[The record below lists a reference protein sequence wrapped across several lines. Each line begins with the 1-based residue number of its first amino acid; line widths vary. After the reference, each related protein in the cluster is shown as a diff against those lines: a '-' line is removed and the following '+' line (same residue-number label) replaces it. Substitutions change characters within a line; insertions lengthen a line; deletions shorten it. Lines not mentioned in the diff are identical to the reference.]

1 MTALTTR
8 QRDLLQLLLRANL
21 PLGAAELAAEMQL
34 TPRQVTY
41 DLKSVRRWLS
51 QHNVALKITPGI
63 GVELECS
70 PDRQLALVAKLNA
83 APNLQLV
90 LTAGQRQQLIALL
103 LLFSAEPMILYQLQQ
118 LLQMSR
124 TTVLKDLD
132 ALEAWLDERQVTLER
147 RPNYGFWI
155 ACSEQERRQ
164 TAAAL
169 LWGKTPFGPPLTT
182 MNHKKGLV
190 FSLGADAHLLEAVQ
204 ETAGIIARW
213 DMRRAASQVAYTEA
227 QLGGRFTDDAVL
239 HLALVL
245 AIQAQRVQDG
255 NVTAVAPPHLH
266 WLQSLPVWPI
276 AAHIARRM
284 GWHTPTPWP
293 ASEIAYITMHIL
305 ATPRNE
311 RWPGDLDLDES
322 FSTLI
327 ERLIQHIVQAYN
339 LPNLAQD
346 KTLHDG
352 LVIHIVPACFRQ
364 RFNLWLPTL
373 SPATTLSEKYT
384 FEYDL
389 AQQVA
394 DIVNEHAQVTL
405 PQDEINN
412 IALLLRAAYIR
423 ERPNRLQRV
432 IVVCPSGMATAQL
445 LVARLKARFPRLGT
459 LEVLSLREL
468 DRKQLGTAELLIT
481 TAPLPDTV
489 SDKIKVI
496 QVHPLLLPED
506 IETITQWLA

>member
-21 PLGAAELAAEMQL
+21 PLGAAELATEMQL

-41 DLKSVRRWLS
+41 DLKGIRHWLN
-51 QHNVALKITPGI
+51 QHDVALKITPGI

-70 PDRQLALVAKLNA
+70 PDRQHALATELHASS
-83 APNLQLV
+83 NLQLV
-90 LTAGQRQQLIALL
+90 LTAGQRQQLIALIL
-103 LLFSAEPMILYQLQQ
+103 LVSEEPMILYQLQQ
-118 LLQMSR
+118 IMEMSR

-132 ALEAWLDERQVTLER
+132 ALEEWLNDRQITLER
-147 RPNYGFWI
+147 RPNFGFWV
-155 ACSEQERRQ
+155 ACTEQERRQ
-164 TAAAL
+164 AIAAL
-169 LWGKTPFGPPLTT
+169 LWGETSFGPALTT

-190 FSLGADAHLLEAVQ
+190 FPLGADAHLLDAVQ
-204 ETAGIIARW
+204 QAAGIIQRW
-213 DMRRAASQVAYTEA
+213 DVRRAASQVAYAEA

-239 HLALVL
+239 HLALVW
-245 AIQAQRVQDG
+245 AIQTQRVQDG
-255 NVTAVAPPHLH
+255 HKTAVSHPHLH
-266 WLQSLPVWPI
+266 WLQSLSVWQVAAQI
-276 AAHIARRM
+276 AKRLGWRM
-284 GWHTPTPWP
+284 PKAWP
-293 ASEIAYITMHIL
+293 EEEIAYVAMHLL

-311 RWPGDLDLDES
+311 RWPGDLDLDET
-322 FSTLI
+322 FSALI
-327 ERLIQHIVQAYN
+327 ERLVQHVVQAYN
-339 LPNLAQD
+339 LPSLAQD
-346 KTLHDG
+346 KTLRDG
-352 LVIHIVPACFRQ
+352 LVIHIIPACFRQ
-364 RFNLWLPTL
+364 RFNLWLPAL
-373 SPATTLSEKYT
+373 SPATTLSEKYV

-389 AQQVA
+389 ARQLA
-394 DIVNEHAQVTL
+394 GIVNEHAQVTL
-405 PQDEINN
+405 PADEINN

-423 ERPNRLQRV
+423 ERPHRLQRV

-468 DRKQLGTAELLIT
+468 DRKHLGTAELLIT

-489 SDKIKVI
+489 SSKIKVI